1 MRYLSVCS
9 GIEAASC
16 AWKSL
21 GWKAVAYSE
30 IEAFPCSVLKHHF
43 PDTPNWGD
51 MTKWRDWPRE
61 TIDLLVGGTPCQS
74 FSTAGL
80 RKGLD
85 DVRGQ
90 LALGFSEIAKHY
102 RPRWIVW
109 ENVPG
114 VLSSGG
120 GRDFGSFIG
129 SLVELGYGLCW
140 RTLDAQHFGVPQRRR
155 RVFVV
160 GYLGDWRNSAAV
172 LFEQESLRGDS
183 KAGRKKRKGTAGTTQ
198 DGIGASCQG
207 RPINGMFWDGTQ
219 TTQTLDAVLE
229 RRQTMPEKNRFPAV
243 LVPMPAWIPCP
254 EECGDFWCNIH
265 NTHTGECECPPIDE
279 WETDPYGMQLTGP
292 KAFTAAEARRTGTV
306 EKNPTAIAF
315 HATRRDGG
323 RILGDLSPTVEA
335 QWGTGGGN
343 VPAITRAMQVRRL
356 TPLECE
362 RLQGFPDGWT
372 DVPHRGK
379 AAPDGPRYKAIG
391 NSMAVPVMR
400 WIGNRIQMV
409 EELMHDRA

>member
-102 RPRWIVW
+102 RLRWIVW

-129 SLVELGYGLCW
+129 SLVELGYGLSW
-140 RTLDAQHFGVPQRRR
+140 RTLHAQFFGVPQRRR

-160 GYLGDWRNSAAV
+160 GYLGDWRNSAAE
-172 LFEQESLRGDS
+172 F
-183 KAGRKKRKGTAGTTQ
+183 
-198 DGIGASCQG
+198 
-207 RPINGMFWDGTQ
+207 
-219 TTQTLDAVLE
+219 
-229 RRQTMPEKNRFPAV
+229 
-243 LVPMPAWIPCP
+243 
-254 EECGDFWCNIH
+254 
-265 NTHTGECECPPIDE
+265 
-279 WETDPYGMQLTGP
+279 
-292 KAFTAAEARRTGTV
+292 
-306 EKNPTAIAF
+306 
-315 HATRRDGG
+315 
-323 RILGDLSPTVEA
+323 
-335 QWGTGGGN
+335 
-343 VPAITRAMQVRRL
+343 
-356 TPLECE
+356 
-362 RLQGFPDGWT
+362 LQS
-372 DVPHRGK
+372 
-379 AAPDGPRYKAIG
+379 PRYPTTKTLLLLCG
-391 NSMAVPVMR
+391 TPKN
-400 WIGNRIQMV
+400 
-409 EELMHDRA
+409 

>member
-9 GIEAASC
+9 GIEAATV
-16 AWKSL
+16 AWHPL

-30 IEAFPCSVLKHHF
+30 VEPFPCSLLKHHY
-43 PDTPNWGD
+43 PETPNWGD
-51 MTKWRDWPRE
+51 MTRWRDWPRE
-61 TIDLLVGGTPCQS
+61 TVDLLVGGTPCQS

-85 DVRGQ
+85 DIRGQ
-90 LALGFSEIAKHY
+90 LALGFSQIAEHS

-129 SLVELGYGLCW
+129 SLVKLGYGLCW
-140 RTLDAQHFGVPQRRR
+140 RVLDAQHFGVPQRRR

-172 LFEQESLRGDS
+172 LFEQESLRGDF

-219 TTQTLDAVLE
+219 ITQALDAVLE
-229 RRQTMPEKNRFPAV
+229 KRQTMPEKNRFPAV
-243 LVPMPAWIPCP
+243 LVNQKKNWPAKIAPTLSASM
-254 EECGDFWCNIH
+254 GDKQGLENQHIFGGAGH
-265 NTHTGECECPPIDE
+265 FVSSID
-279 WETDPYGMQLTGP
+279 GANGQ
-292 KAFTAAEARRTGTV
+292 AFCSGSLMR
-306 EKNPTAIAF
+306 
-315 HATRRDGG
+315 
-323 RILGDLSPTVEA
+323 
-335 QWGTGGGN
+335 
-343 VPAITRAMQVRRL
+343 VRRL

-409 EELMHDRA
+409 EELMNDRK